1 MLMVFTI
8 TGIFLII
15 MGFLVK
21 KNPNLLAG
29 YNTLSEIKKKEIDIE
44 KVSTLARNVLFLTG
58 AAVIDSNIIMYFLKI
73 SEQIQILVFSGVV
86 LIGVILLIILAN
98 RIQILKI

>member
-86 LIGVILLIILAN
+86 LIRVILLIILAN